1 MCHHGCSSG
10 AAVAGDT
17 GGDRGS
23 RRRDRSGDE
32 GMAAAVAAAV
42 AASGRRG
49 AVYLSPGEGR
59 SAGRR
64 DPAAPNLERC
74 SCRGEDAMRAI
85 KLDWQ
90 ADGQRCC
97 SRERE
102 TERERK
108 REREKKRDCGE
119 KGGRGSTRRWIGG
132 GRAAEWRNGW
142 KAGRRRRGWSID
154 VRGKEADGVWN
165 GVLTSAG
172 WSESASTS
180 IREVGRGGM
189 LLVLTL
195 RGKEAG
201 TGWI

>member
-1 MCHHGCSSG
+1 MRRRRYVYRYIYVSVLVCVCHHGCSSG

-23 RRRDRSGDE
+23 RRRDRSGDG

-102 TERERK
+102 TERKREKERE
-108 REREKKRDCGE
+108 REREKERLRGE
-119 KGGRGSTRRWIGG
+119 RGRGSTRRCVGG
-132 GRAAEWRNGW
+132 GGTAEWRDGW
-142 KAGRRRRGWSID
+142 TAAARLVDRR
-154 VRGKEADGVWN
+154 E
-165 GVLTSAG
+165 
-172 WSESASTS
+172 
-180 IREVGRGGM
+180 REGD
-189 LLVLTL
+189 
-195 RGKEAG
+195 
-201 TGWI
+201 